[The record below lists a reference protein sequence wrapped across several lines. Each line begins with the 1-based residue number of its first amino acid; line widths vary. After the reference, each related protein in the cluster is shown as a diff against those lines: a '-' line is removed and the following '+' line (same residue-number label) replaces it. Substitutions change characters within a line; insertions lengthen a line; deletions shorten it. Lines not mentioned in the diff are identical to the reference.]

1 MSDFMLR
8 FDDNL
13 ICELAGRYPVE
24 DDSHVEGKLAPR
36 VRARGH
42 FTKAELVELCRWK
55 TPRTGPQ
62 VEENGEGFVRA
73 VTGTALSTAS
83 EQLRIEVLTLL
94 RGVGWP
100 TASVLLHFA
109 HTDPYPILDYRA
121 LWSLSVE
128 VPDQYDYGFWSDY
141 TRYCRQ
147 LAKLVDV
154 SMRLLDRAL
163 WQYSYE
169 NQPR

>member
-1 MSDFMLR
+1 MSDFILR
-8 FDDNL
+8 FDNNL
-13 ICELAGRYPVE
+13 ISELARRYPVE
-24 DDSHVEGKLAPR
+24 HDSQVEGELAPR

-42 FTKAELVELCRWK
+42 LTKAELVELCRWK
-55 TPRTGPQ
+55 TPRTGPR
-62 VEENGEGFVRA
+62 VEENGEDFVRA
-73 VTGTALSTAS
+73 VTSTALSTDD

-109 HTDPYPILDYRA
+109 HTDPYPVLDSRA

-128 VPDQYDYGFWSDY
+128 VPDQYDYGFWSNY
-141 TRYCRQ
+141 TRCCRQ
-147 LAKLVDV
+147 LAKVVGV

-163 WQYSYE
+163 WQYSNE
-169 NQPR
+169 NQSR

>member
-1 MSDFMLR
+1 MSDFILR
-8 FDDNL
+8 FDNNL
-13 ICELAGRYPVE
+13 IAELAGRYPVE
-24 DDSHVEGKLAPR
+24 HDSHVEGELARR

-42 FTKAELVELCRWK
+42 VTKSELVDLCRWK
-55 TPRTGPQ
+55 TPRTGPR
-62 VEENGEGFVRA
+62 VEENDEGFVRA
-73 VTGTALSTAS
+73 VTSTALSTDD

-121 LWSLSVE
+121 LWSLRVE
-128 VPDQYDYGFWSDY
+128 VPDQYDYGFWSNY

-147 LAKLVDV
+147 LAKVVGV

-163 WQYSYE
+163 WQYSNE
-169 NQPR
+169 KQPR